1 MRNNKTNNTEETMRN
16 KIYEKNRTISNII
29 DFCNN
34 APDGLMERDGLV
46 RSLLKQLSHKKLKQ
60 LEKAYFENM
69 DEDKQEFLK
78 DQITYEEGKKQ

>member
-1 MRNNKTNNTEETMRN
+1 MNTMEN
-16 KIYEKNRTISNII
+16 KIIKKLHTIGNII

-46 RSLLKQLSHKKLKQ
+46 RSLLKQLSHKKLKE

-69 DEDKQEFLK
+69 DEDMQKFHKQST
-78 DQITYEEGKKQ
+78 TY

>member
-1 MRNNKTNNTEETMRN
+1 MSCNIVNTLNKVLKKLQTVG
-16 KIYEKNRTISNII
+16 NII

-46 RSLLKQLSHKKLKQ
+46 RPLLKQLSHKKLKE

-69 DEDKQEFLK
+69 DEDMQKFHK
-78 DQITYEEGKKQ
+78 DNKTY